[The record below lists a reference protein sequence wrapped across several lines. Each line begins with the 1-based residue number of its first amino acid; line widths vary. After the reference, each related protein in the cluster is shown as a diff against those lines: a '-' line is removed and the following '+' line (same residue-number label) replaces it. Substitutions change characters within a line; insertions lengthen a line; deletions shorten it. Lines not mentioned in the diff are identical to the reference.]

1 MNEGRKEEREKKKE
15 IGEKN
20 TRTLKVLSSLHPRA
34 MAE

>member
-1 MNEGRKEEREKKKE
+1 MRGGKRREKKKKE